1 MNVRHHCV
9 PACRNLSR
17 PSLVSSFKR
26 RLNNRSPNLQ
36 AFSGRRGAHPAAL
49 TSKGFL
55 FSIHDDFPGYLPE
68 NGRRYYGGQAIMILG
83 LDVGGTHTD
92 VVLMGDSGL
101 MEAVKV
107 PTRHDNLFETVVG
120 GIDAVMAGRPPDDIG
135 RIVLSTT
142 LTTNAVVQG
151 NVPPVGV
158 IVSGGP
164 GIDPAAHRIS
174 DHYYPVAG
182 AIDHRGRERQSLDL
196 NQIRRI
202 ADDLA
207 ANDIR
212 HVAVVGKFS
221 TRNPV
226 HELAVEELLADTCEV
241 IFCGHRLSG
250 MLNFPRRIATSY
262 LNAAVY
268 PVHMA
273 FYAAVM
279 RSLKER
285 GLAVPI
291 RILKAD
297 GGNMSFDASV
307 KAPAQT
313 INSGP
318 AASVMGAMVF
328 SSETEETLIMDIGG
342 TTTDMA
348 ILVNDAP
355 LLDPVGI
362 ALGGYQTLIRSLNTY
377 SVGIGGDSA
386 LRVPESTLTIGPDR
400 RGPAMGYG
408 GPAPTPT
415 DAMMILGL
423 TGGDGDREAARSG
436 FRPLADALGM
446 RVADAARHVFDET
459 CRLIV
464 AHAQRMIDGINS
476 RPVYTV
482 HEVLEGYQVDPKLI
496 TVMGGP
502 ALPFARRIEE
512 LSDFQVGVVPKSGV
526 ANAIGAALAR
536 TTSDVTLF
544 VDTQQGFAVAP
555 EEGVRQSI
563 GSDFSLADA
572 RALALA
578 LLKDKAIRNGA
589 NADHLE
595 MEVVEE
601 QSFNMVRGFYTAG
614 KNIRIRAQIKPG
626 LIHGFENISRT
637 FI

>member
-1 MNVRHHCV
+1 
-9 PACRNLSR
+9 
-17 PSLVSSFKR
+17 
-26 RLNNRSPNLQ
+26 
-36 AFSGRRGAHPAAL
+36 
-49 TSKGFL
+49 L
-55 FSIHDDFPGYLPE
+55 FSIHGGFRDYQPGDE
-68 NGRRYYGGQAIMILG
+68 RRNYSGQAIMILG

-92 VVLMGDSGL
+92 VVLMGDTGL
-101 MEAVKV
+101 MESVKV

-120 GIDAVMAGRPPDDIG
+120 GIDTVMAGCSPDDIG

-164 GIDPAAHRIS
+164 GIDPALYRLS
-174 DHYYPVAG
+174 DHYYQVSG
-182 AIDHRGRERQSLDL
+182 AIDHRGRERQALDHH
-196 NQIRRI
+196 QIQGV
-202 ADDLA
+202 ADELA
-207 ANDIR
+207 AKDVR

-221 TRNPV
+221 TRNPA
-226 HELAVEELLADTCEV
+226 HELAIEKLLADTCDV

-268 PVHMA
+268 PVHMT

-279 RSLKER
+279 RSLAER
-285 GLAVPI
+285 GLSVPI

-307 KAPAQT
+307 NAPAQT

-328 SSETEETLIMDIGG
+328 SSETEESLLMDIGG

-386 LRVPESTLTIGPDR
+386 VRVTGSTLTIGPDR

-408 GPAPTPT
+408 GPGPTPT

-423 TGGDGDREAARSG
+423 TGGDGDRDAAVAG
-436 FRPLADALGM
+436 FRPLAEALAM
-446 RVADAARHVFDET
+446 PVEDAARHVFDET
-459 CRLIV
+459 CRLILS
-464 AHAQRMIDGINS
+464 HAQQMIDGINS

-482 HEVLEGYQVDPKLI
+482 HEILEGYQVNPKLI

-512 LSDFQVGVVPKSGV
+512 LSHYRVGVVPKSGV

-555 EEGVRQSI
+555 EEGLRQSI
-563 GSDFSLADA
+563 GGDFSLADA
-572 RALALA
+572 REMALS
-578 LLKDKAIRNGA
+578 LLKEKAIRNGA